1 MPPINQLGGEVFQE
15 ALDAYEEYGTER
27 KAAKALQLSRG
38 AFSNRLRKARK
49 WQEKQGLHLP
59 EGMRE
64 SMKVAMLDGMTID
77 GGWIMT
83 DEEGNVVKRSTRYSQ
98 KPEVFSQEILG
109 KIAAAFEEIPAAP
122 AIVQSEHSIEGKIA
136 FFPQSD
142 VHLGVEITPERGGQT
157 YSPEIA
163 MERMRDGFAQAHA
176 AIPPCETAIILD
188 NGDLTHANDDRD
200 MTPRSGHILKVTG
213 SHRQNLDLSVTAKAW
228 QIDMALQRSAR
239 VVYRSNRGN
248 HDPNTPDTVGIA
260 LKQRYR
266 DEPRV
271 MIDDSERE
279 TWIYQRGKI
288 FIAAHHGHG
297 LKAEKLAANIPPNFP
312 EEFGRSRFW
321 YLFTGHMHHPRQDN
335 FGAFIWYQLPS
346 MCSMDQHSADLGYTD
361 TSAQRAMMFCE
372 NAGLKHDMTIRF

>member
-1 MPPINQLGGEVFQE
+1 MATHNLTTEQFQQ
-15 ALDAYEEYGTER
+15 ALDCYDEHGSER
-27 KAAKALQLSRG
+27 RAADALGISRG
-38 AFSNRLRKARK
+38 AFANRIRQARK

-59 EGMRE
+59 AGMRE
-64 SMKVAMLDGMTID
+64 SMKVADLDGVTID

-83 DEEGNVVKRSTRYSQ
+83 DENGNVVKRSTRYSQ
-98 KPEVFSQEILG
+98 KTEVLSEEILG
-109 KIAAAFEEIPAAP
+109 KISAAFESIPAAP
-122 AIVQSEHSIEGKIA
+122 PIIQSEHSIEGKIA

-142 VHLGVEITPERGGQT
+142 VHLGVEIKSDRGGQD
-157 YSPEIA
+157 YSPDIA
-163 MERMRDGFAQAHA
+163 VERMRDGFAQAHA

-228 QIDMALQRSAR
+228 QIDMALHRSAR
-239 VVYRSNRGN
+239 VIYRSNRGN

-271 MIDDSERE
+271 TIDDSERE

-288 FIAAHHGHG
+288 FLAAHHGHG
-297 LKAEKLAANIPPNFP
+297 IKAEKLAANIPPNFP
-312 EEFGRSRFW
+312 VEFGQSRFW

-346 MCSMDQHSADLGYTD
+346 MCSMDQNSADLGYTD

-372 NAGLKHDMTIRF
+372 RAGLKHDMTIRF